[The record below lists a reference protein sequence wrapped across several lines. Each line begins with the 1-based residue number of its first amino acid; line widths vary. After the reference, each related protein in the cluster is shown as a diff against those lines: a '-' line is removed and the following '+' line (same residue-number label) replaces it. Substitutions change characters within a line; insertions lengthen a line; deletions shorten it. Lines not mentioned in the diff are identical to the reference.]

1 MVILVNNK
9 NAIILLIIT
18 ILIVIASTVGIT
30 FAYLSISTTQTTANT
45 LETSCFR
52 VTFGDSNTISL
63 NTAGKYAYPMSE
75 ATALNKLTPYTFTVT
90 NNCTNANS
98 AGSMN
103 YVITLSSLTGA
114 TSNLKPYL
122 KYKLNKTNSPTS
134 TGTATSLTTTSY
146 TLPSQTIS
154 TYGIDTTYQLGTG
167 TLAAGASAT
176 YNLYLWIDESAGN
189 SVMDYSFTGKLIVY
203 VDM

>member
-1 MVILVNNK
+1 MIVVSNK
-9 NAIILLIIT
+9 KIIILLIIS

-30 FAYLSISTTQTTANT
+30 FAYLSISATQTTANT
-45 LETSCFR
+45 FETSCFK
-52 VTFGDSNTISL
+52 VTFADSNTISL
-63 NTAGKYAYPMSE
+63 NTAGKYVYPMSE
-75 ATALNKLTPYTFTVT
+75 STALSKLTPYTFTIT
-90 NNCTNANS
+90 NGCTSANS
-98 AGSMN
+98 AGSVN
-103 YVITLSSLTGA
+103 YVITLSSLTGT

-122 KYKLNKTNSPTS
+122 KYKLNKTNSPTL
-134 TGTATSLTTTSY
+134 TGTATSLTTTTY
-146 TLPSQTIS
+146 TLPTQTIS